1 MRSRACRLA
10 SGRGPGAV
18 CGSPG
23 GGLWAT
29 VTGVS
34 GVPGTRALGE
44 PFASG
49 READVYAL
57 GDGKVLRRYRDGG
70 DAAPEALVMWHVGR
84 HGFPVPRVFAVEG
97 PDLILERLQ
106 GPTMATMLLDGSM
119 SIHDGAA
126 ILAELLG
133 QLHALPSLAGDVRPV
148 AHPDQHPPPS
158 PATDVRTAVHLDPNP
173 PPSPAT
179 DVRSVVHLDLH
190 PENVVVTAGGPVVI
204 DWRNARDGVADLD
217 TAFTALIL
225 GQVATGAIAHP
236 IQDRAGE
243 MLDIFLELAPGDPL
257 RALDEAVEMRS
268 RQNTLS
274 VGEIGMLPLAAA
286 RVRGVGK

>member
-1 MRSRACRLA
+1 M
-10 SGRGPGAV
+10 
-18 CGSPG
+18 
-23 GGLWAT
+23 WAT

-34 GVPGTRALGE
+34 GVPGTGALGE
-44 PFASG
+44 PFAFG

-70 DAAPEALVMWHVGR
+70 DAAPEALVMRHVGR
-84 HGFPVPRVFAVEG
+84 HGFPVPRVFAADG
-97 PDLILERLQ
+97 PDLILERLE
-106 GPTMATMLLDGSM
+106 GPTMATVLLDGSM

-133 QLHALPSLAGDVRPV
+133 RLHALPSLAADARPL
-148 AHPDQHPPPS
+148 AHPDQPAPPS
-158 PATDVRTAVHLDPNP
+158 HAAHARPLAHPDQPA
-173 PPSPAT
+173 PPSHAA

-190 PENVVVTAGGPVVI
+190 PENVVITAGGPVVI